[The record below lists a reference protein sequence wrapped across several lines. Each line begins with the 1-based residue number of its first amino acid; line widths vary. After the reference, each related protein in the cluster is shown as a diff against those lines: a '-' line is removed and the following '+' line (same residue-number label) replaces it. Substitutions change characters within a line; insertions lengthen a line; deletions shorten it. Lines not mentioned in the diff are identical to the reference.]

1 MTTNQRRKQHLRPG
15 ALEIEGPI
23 RRVERTG
30 MIVVLEKSGYN
41 TADVPSRSVTCTH
54 EVRG

>member
-30 MIVVLEKSGYN
+30 MIVVLEESGYN

-54 EVRG
+54 GVRG